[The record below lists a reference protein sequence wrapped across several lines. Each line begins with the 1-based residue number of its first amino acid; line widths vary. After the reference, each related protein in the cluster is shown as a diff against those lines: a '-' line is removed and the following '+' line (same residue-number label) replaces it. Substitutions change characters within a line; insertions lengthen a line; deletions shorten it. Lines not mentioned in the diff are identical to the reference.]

1 VPSAPRSAY
10 NVFDEPE
17 VTKEQFTLIKRTK
30 TEGYDA
36 AGRLTSSTTT
46 SPLETAL
53 PSVTDEYS
61 SATGALEKQSTTSGG
76 KTRTITS
83 VTNKLGQ
90 LESYTDAAENKT
102 TYEYNIN
109 GAVKKGSDGEGT
121 ETFTYNEATGV
132 LSELLYENELSKE
145 NTTKLLF
152 TAAYDPEGNRVK
164 ESYPNGMTASYTYNQ
179 VGKPTALEYE
189 KTTHCTSKCVW
200 FSDSVVPSI
209 HGQWLEQASTLSHQA
224 YTYDAAGRLTEVEN
238 TPAGQDCTARI
249 YSYDEDSNRVSLTT
263 RESSTSKCATEGG
276 QVQGYLYD
284 TGDRLDEPGTSYN
297 VFDDITALP
306 AQGSEDPEL
315 TSTYFTD
322 NQVASQKQ
330 NKQTLSYVLDPAE
343 RTLEVDATG
352 EPINAN
358 VLSHYA
364 GPGNT
369 PAWTSNTS
377 TKAWKRNITG
387 IDGSLVATQN
397 NGETPVLE
405 LSNLHGDIIATASA
419 SETATEL
426 ASKADTSEFGV
437 PTVPNPEKYAW
448 LGAVGLPTELPSG
461 LVTMGGRS
469 YVPQLGR
476 FLQPD
481 PIPGGSA
488 NAYSYTFGDPV
499 NSSDPTGDYA
509 ATAGSGAVLIWAAEA
524 AAAARAAAEYAARV
538 ALEDAANAAG
548 P

>member
-1 VPSAPRSAY
+1 
-10 NVFDEPE
+10 
-17 VTKEQFTLIKRTK
+17 
-30 TEGYDA
+30 
-36 AGRLTSSTTT
+36 
-46 SPLETAL
+46 
-53 PSVTDEYS
+53 
-61 SATGALEKQSTTSGG
+61 
-76 KTRTITS
+76 
-83 VTNKLGQ
+83 
-90 LESYTDAAENKT
+90 
-102 TYEYNIN
+102 
-109 GAVKKGSDGEGT
+109 
-121 ETFTYNEATGV
+121 
-132 LSELLYENELSKE
+132 
-145 NTTKLLF
+145 
-152 TAAYDPEGNRVK
+152 
-164 ESYPNGMTASYTYNQ
+164 MTASYTYNQ

-189 KTTHCTSKCVW
+189 KTTHCASKCVW

-284 TGDRLDEPGTSYN
+284 TGDRLDGPGTSYN

-330 NKQTLSYVLDPAE
+330 NKQALSYVLDPAG
-343 RTLEVDATG
+343 RTLEADATG

-461 LVTMGGRS
+461 VVTMGVRS

-509 ATAGSGAVLIWAAEA
+509 ATAGSGTVLADEAEA
-524 AAAARAAAEYAARV
+524 AAAARAAAEYAARR

-548 P
+548 PQYGGEEEWGQEEWGQEEWYEEEGGYEYASNHQGGEHGKPEAHLEPALLYQSLAEATSSGKAGSGGRAVVPLCQAGTRGMRDEDNRTQSERCARDVFLGGVLHVVHAIWHEVKHWVLTGPPETDRLRTELERPEPPFVDDAARDLDWGFDEIEFDW